1 MGSQHQVDIKL
12 GSSLVTSLTK
22 CGTIMAN
29 MGRSTEHLV
38 RHMGE
43 FSLFVPFVGVFIFII
58 ILLVCMCK
66 GKKSKATSDIE
77 SKVLA
82 GLQPSVFMK
91 GASCSNCMMV
101 EVGEQAATYGE
112 ACAACGRHPRIPYVT
127 YNLPV
132 CRDQRKGGL
141 VSSKP

>member
-1 MGSQHQVDIKL
+1 MGSQQEVDIKP
-12 GSSLVTSLTK
+12 GSSLVT
-22 CGTIMAN
+22 
-29 MGRSTEHLV
+29 

-58 ILLVCMCK
+58 ILLVCICK
-66 GKKSKATSDIE
+66 GKKGKTTSDIE
-77 SKVLA
+77 SKVVA
-82 GLQPSVFMK
+82 GLQPRVFMK

-132 CRDQRKGGL
+132 CRGQQEGGV

>member
-1 MGSQHQVDIKL
+1 MGSQQQVDIKP

-29 MGRSTEHLV
+29 IGRSTEHLV

-66 GKKSKATSDIE
+66 GKKGKTTSDIE

-101 EVGEQAATYGE
+101 EVRTA
-112 ACAACGRHPRIPYVT
+112 RNIHI
-127 YNLPV
+127 LF
-132 CRDQRKGGL
+132 
-141 VSSKP
+141 SSSFHHYFY